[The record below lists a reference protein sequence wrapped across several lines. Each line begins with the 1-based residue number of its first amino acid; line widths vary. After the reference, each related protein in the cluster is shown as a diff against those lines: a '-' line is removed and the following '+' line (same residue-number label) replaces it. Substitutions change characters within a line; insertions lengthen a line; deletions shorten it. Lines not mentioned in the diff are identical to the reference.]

1 MIEKEIKRY
10 HEELFIF
17 LMAQSEEDPSFRF
30 RVRQRGEDRFGKG
43 YWFGGNNDYLET
55 SFWSSSDYTHM
66 TPIIRLCFSYDSK
79 EWYVSL
85 VARDSIKRQEYFKA
99 MAEKFEYLVTGK
111 YDTIWEKKL
120 ESKAASD
127 WLSPLK
133 NFINADKKDFDDY
146 LQKKKLTHDT
156 NLVQETEATELF
168 DDLGNTKD
176 WVIPIDKF
184 QKNIKAIQLWRNHLA
199 ENERLEAL
207 NPKSFTNDC
216 AISRI
221 SINNFQGIKEL
232 VIENLPLDAQWIFL
246 TGENA
251 FGKTSVLRAI
261 AKGLVGDEDFVAPL
275 PNEAKIFLN
284 AVVYKKIFRYSAKTK
299 TKPDTP
305 VPVAAYGVSRFHIL
319 SLEQEESERSK
330 ESTYSLFHDN
340 GQLMNIERL
349 LIDAER
355 DDKPLFNKLKS
366 IFKAIIPS
374 LADIQ
379 SKKENKV
386 RRIRYQEK
394 SENGDTYEPVL
405 LNELAAGYR
414 GVLTMI
420 GDMVMRLYENKN
432 NKLDDLKG
440 IVLIDEIDAHL
451 HPKYQYELPYL
462 LSKVFPKVQFI
473 VTTHSPIP
481 ILGLPKNIKPVVLTV
496 ERNLEDG
503 ITIDR
508 KDDDFDIRKLNPE
521 ALLTSPIFN
530 FQTLFAR
537 GATADEII
545 PTSDFNEVLELEQIK
560 KELMEMRKKGLVK

>member
-1 MIEKEIKRY
+1 M
-10 HEELFIF
+10 
-17 LMAQSEEDPSFRF
+17 PS
-30 RVRQRGEDRFGKG
+30 V
-43 YWFGGNNDYLET
+43 
-55 SFWSSSDYTHM
+55 
-66 TPIIRLCFSYDSK
+66 
-79 EWYVSL
+79 
-85 VARDSIKRQEYFKA
+85 
-99 MAEKFEYLVTGK
+99 
-111 YDTIWEKKL
+111 
-120 ESKAASD
+120 
-127 WLSPLK
+127 
-133 NFINADKKDFDDY
+133 
-146 LQKKKLTHDT
+146 
-156 NLVQETEATELF
+156 
-168 DDLGNTKD
+168 
-176 WVIPIDKF
+176 
-184 QKNIKAIQLWRNHLA
+184 
-199 ENERLEAL
+199 
-207 NPKSFTNDC
+207 
-216 AISRI
+216 
-221 SINNFQGIKEL
+221 
-232 VIENLPLDAQWIFL
+232 
-246 TGENA
+246 
-251 FGKTSVLRAI
+251 
-261 AKGLVGDEDFVAPL
+261 KGLVGDQDHVASL

-284 AVVYKKIFRYSAKTK
+284 AIVYKKVFRYSAKTK
-299 TKPDTP
+299 TQPEST
-305 VPVAAYGVSRFHIL
+305 VPVAAYGVSRFSIL
-319 SLEQEESERSK
+319 SLGQEESDLSN

-349 LIDAER
+349 LIDSER

-405 LNELAAGYR
+405 LSELAAGYR
-414 GVLTMI
+414 GILTMI
-420 GDMVMRLYENKN
+420 GDMVMRLYEDKN

-473 VTTHSPIP
+473 VTTHSPFP
-481 ILGLPKNIKPVVLTV
+481 ILGLPKNIKPVILTV

-537 GATADEII
+537 DATADEII

-560 KELMEMRKKGLVK
+560 KELTEMRKKGLVK